1 MGKILPKK
9 WTLRYARNKML
20 QIQVSVNLIRYL
32 EEFYSCK
39 EEEYAQIDHEH
50 IQLHNRL
57 WDHVEQLR

>member
-1 MGKILPKK
+1 
-9 WTLRYARNKML
+9 ML
-20 QIQVSVNLIRYL
+20 QIQVGVNLIVCLKRYSSW
-32 EEFYSCK
+32 E